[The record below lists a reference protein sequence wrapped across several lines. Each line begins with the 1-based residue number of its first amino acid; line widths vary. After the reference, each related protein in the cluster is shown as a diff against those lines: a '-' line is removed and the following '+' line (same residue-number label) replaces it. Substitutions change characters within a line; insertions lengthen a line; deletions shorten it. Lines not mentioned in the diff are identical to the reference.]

1 MPDADETTGDLSPRN
16 DAPAPEPEQ
25 TAPARGAADDVL
37 FQYGTVEEP
46 AAQDGA
52 VADAPAGDP
61 AGAEQGSTPSN
72 SGAVT
77 VWSDEIDEDDESD
90 DDDADSEAGTA
101 AESGPAADAA
111 EREPE
116 PVYELDV
123 VLAGSEDRAREA
135 LLDITTADTIGDLV
149 ATLAQ
154 GEHVVSLQ
162 FTNLMRGYPG
172 WLWTA
177 TLSRIDESEDVN
189 VLEVELLPG
198 EGSVLAPDWV
208 PWSVRLADYRAVQ
221 DASGERDETE
231 DDEYDDDTVVDG
243 DPEADE
249 DEILDDDDE
258 ADDDDV
264 SDDADD
270 EDDSDEA
277 DDEDDSDEDDSDEDD
292 DSDDDDADGEV
303 VVADDT
309 TGASADGRRGG
320 SGRGR
325 RRRRR

>member
-1 MPDADETTGDLSPRN
+1 MPDAGETTGDPSPET
-16 DAPAPEPEQ
+16 DETPDTGSEATTEGPV
-25 TAPARGAADDVL
+25 DS
-37 FQYGTVEEP
+37 
-46 AAQDGA
+46 QDG
-52 VADAPAGDP
+52 VPALRTPVP
-61 AGAEQGSTPSN
+61 A
-72 SGAVT
+72 
-77 VWSDEIDEDDESD
+77 VWSDEIDEEDEDDSDEDSD
-90 DDDADSEAGTA
+90 DGGDPDAGSAAAAG
-101 AESGPAADAA
+101 ELEPA
-111 EREPE
+111 
-116 PVYELDV
+116 PVYELDA

-177 TLSRIDESEDVN
+177 TLSRIDESGDVN

-208 PWSVRLADYRAVQ
+208 PWSVRLADYRAAQ

-243 DPEADE
+243 DAAEADE
-249 DEILDDDDE
+249 DEILDDDE
-258 ADDDDV
+258 AD
-264 SDDADD
+264 
-270 EDDSDEA
+270 
-277 DDEDDSDEDDSDEDD
+277 DDSDEDDSDDDDDDDSDDSDED
-292 DSDDDDADGEV
+292 DSDDDDDSDEDDSDGQDSGAEDGSV
-303 VVADDT
+303 
-309 TGASADGRRGG
+309 ASAAGRRGG

>member
-1 MPDADETTGDLSPRN
+1 MPDADETTGDPSPEN
-16 DAPAPEPEQ
+16 DGTPDTGSEAATEGPADSQDGVPASRTPAPA
-25 TAPARGAADDVL
+25 
-37 FQYGTVEEP
+37 
-46 AAQDGA
+46 
-52 VADAPAGDP
+52 
-61 AGAEQGSTPSN
+61 
-72 SGAVT
+72 
-77 VWSDEIDEDDESD
+77 VWSDEIDEEDEDDSDEDSDTDSD
-90 DDDADSEAGTA
+90 DGGEPDAGSAMAAG
-101 AESGPAADAA
+101 
-111 EREPE
+111 EPE
-116 PVYELDV
+116 PAPVYELDA

-208 PWSVRLADYRAVQ
+208 PWSVRLADYRAAQ

-231 DDEYDDDTVVDG
+231 DDEYDDDTVVDSA
-243 DPEADE
+243 ETDE
-249 DEILDDDDE
+249 DEVLDDDE

-264 SDDADD
+264 SDD
-270 EDDSDEA
+270 
-277 DDEDDSDEDDSDEDD
+277 DD
-292 DSDDDDADGEV
+292 DSDDDVSDDDSDDSDDDDSDDADSDDDDPDDDDDESQGEDVDADG
-303 VVADDT
+303 T
-309 TGASADGRRGG
+309 SGASTEGRRGSG
-320 SGRGR
+320 SRGR

>member
-1 MPDADETTGDLSPRN
+1 M
-16 DAPAPEPEQ
+16 
-25 TAPARGAADDVL
+25 
-37 FQYGTVEEP
+37 
-46 AAQDGA
+46 
-52 VADAPAGDP
+52 
-61 AGAEQGSTPSN
+61 
-72 SGAVT
+72 
-77 VWSDEIDEDDESD
+77 
-90 DDDADSEAGTA
+90 
-101 AESGPAADAA
+101 
-111 EREPE
+111 
-116 PVYELDV
+116 YELDA
-123 VLAGSEDRAREA
+123 VLAASEDRAREA

-208 PWSVRLADYRAVQ
+208 PWSVRLADYRAAQ

-243 DPEADE
+243 DAAEADE
-249 DEILDDDDE
+249 DEILDDDE

-264 SDDADD
+264 PDDEDSDD
-270 EDDSDEA
+270 DDSDEEDSDDDDDT
-277 DDEDDSDEDDSDEDD
+277 DDEDSDEDDSDGED
-292 DSDDDDADGEV
+292 AGAEDGS
-303 VVADDT
+303 
-309 TGASADGRRGG
+309 GASAAGRRGG

>member
-1 MPDADETTGDLSPRN
+1 MPDAGETTGDPSPEN
-16 DAPAPEPEQ
+16 DETPGTGSEAPTEGPVDSQDGVPASRTSAPA
-25 TAPARGAADDVL
+25 
-37 FQYGTVEEP
+37 
-46 AAQDGA
+46 
-52 VADAPAGDP
+52 
-61 AGAEQGSTPSN
+61 
-72 SGAVT
+72 
-77 VWSDEIDEDDESD
+77 VWSDEIDEEDEDDSDEDSDSESD
-90 DDDADSEAGTA
+90 DGGESDAGSAVAAG
-101 AESGPAADAA
+101 
-111 EREPE
+111 EPE
-116 PVYELDV
+116 PAPVYELDA
-123 VLAGSEDRAREA
+123 VLAASEDRAREA

-208 PWSVRLADYRAVQ
+208 PWSVRLADYRAAQ

-243 DPEADE
+243 DAAEPDE

-264 SDDADD
+264 PDDEDSDD
-270 EDDSDEA
+270 DDSDEEDSDDDDDT
-277 DDEDDSDEDDSDEDD
+277 DDEDSDEDDSDGED
-292 DSDDDDADGEV
+292 AGAEDGS
-303 VVADDT
+303 
-309 TGASADGRRGG
+309 GASAAGRRGG

>member
-1 MPDADETTGDLSPRN
+1 MPDADETTGDPSPRN
-16 DAPAPEPEQ
+16 DAPAPESEW

-37 FQYGTVEEP
+37 FQDGTAEEP
-46 AAQDGA
+46 AVEETAA
-52 VADAPAGDP
+52 ADAPAAD
-61 AGAEQGSTPSN
+61 AAAERDTEPSKPV
-72 SGAVT
+72 SSP

-90 DDDADSEAGTA
+90 DDEAAEAGVDPEA
-101 AESGPAADAA
+101 GPAADAG
-111 EREPE
+111 EPE
-116 PVYELDV
+116 PQPVYELDP

-135 LLDITTADTIGDLV
+135 LLDITTADTIGTLV
-149 ATLAQ
+149 ATIAQ

-177 TLSRIDESEDVN
+177 TLSRIDESEGVN

-208 PWSVRLADYRAVQ
+208 PWSVRLADYRAAQ

-231 DDEYDDDTVVDG
+231 DDEYDDDIVVDG
-243 DPEADE
+243 DAVADE

-264 SDDADD
+264 SDEDAD
-270 EDDSDEA
+270 
-277 DDEDDSDEDDSDEDD
+277 DDSDEDDTDSDTDSDEDD
-292 DSDDDDADGEV
+292 SEDDDSEGEDA
-303 VVADDT
+303 VA
-309 TGASADGRRGG
+309 GASDDGRRGG

>member
-1 MPDADETTGDLSPRN
+1 MPDAGETTGDPSPET
-16 DAPAPEPEQ
+16 DETPDTGPEAPTEGSAGSADSSGGVMASPAP
-25 TAPARGAADDVL
+25 V
-37 FQYGTVEEP
+37 
-46 AAQDGA
+46 
-52 VADAPAGDP
+52 VA
-61 AGAEQGSTPSN
+61 
-72 SGAVT
+72 
-77 VWSDEIDEDDESD
+77 VWSDEIDEEDEDDSDEDSDSD
-90 DDDADSEAGTA
+90 DGGDPDAGSAAAAG
-101 AESGPAADAA
+101 
-111 EREPE
+111 EPE
-116 PVYELDV
+116 PAPVYELDA
-123 VLAGSEDRAREA
+123 VLAASEDRAREA

-208 PWSVRLADYRAVQ
+208 PWSVRLADYRAAQ

-243 DPEADE
+243 DAAEADE
-249 DEILDDDDE
+249 DEILDDDE
-258 ADDDDV
+258 AD
-264 SDDADD
+264 
-270 EDDSDEA
+270 
-277 DDEDDSDEDDSDEDD
+277 DDSDEDDSDDDGDDSDED
-292 DSDDDDADGEV
+292 DSDDDDSDEDDSDGQDSGTEDGSV
-303 VVADDT
+303 
-309 TGASADGRRGG
+309 ASAAGRRGG

>member
-1 MPDADETTGDLSPRN
+1 MPDAGETTGDPSPENDETTGRGSE
-16 DAPAPEPEQ
+16 APTEG
-25 TAPARGAADDVL
+25 RVDS
-37 FQYGTVEEP
+37 
-46 AAQDGA
+46 QDG
-52 VADAPAGDP
+52 VPA
-61 AGAEQGSTPSN
+61 SRTP
-72 SGAVT
+72 VPV
-77 VWSDEIDEDDESD
+77 VWSDEIDEEDEDDSDEDSDSDSDEDSDSDSD
-90 DDDADSEAGTA
+90 DAGEPVAGSAAAA
-101 AESGPAADAA
+101 AEP
-111 EREPE
+111 EPE
-116 PVYELDV
+116 PVYELDT

-208 PWSVRLADYRAVQ
+208 PWSVRLADYRAAQ

-243 DPEADE
+243 DAAEADE
-249 DEILDDDDE
+249 DEVLDDDE

-264 SDDADD
+264 SDD
-270 EDDSDEA
+270 DDSDDSDDDEA
-277 DDEDDSDEDDSDEDD
+277 DDD
-292 DSDDDDADGEV
+292 DSDDDDPDDDDDDESQGEDVDADG
-303 VVADDT
+303 T
-309 TGASADGRRGG
+309 SGASTQGRRGSG
-320 SGRGR
+320 SRGR

>member
-16 DAPAPEPEQ
+16 DAPAPDPEQ
-25 TAPARGAADDVL
+25 AAPARGAADDVL
-37 FQYGTVEEP
+37 FQDGTAEEP

-52 VADAPAGDP
+52 VADASAGDP
-61 AGAEQGSTPSN
+61 AGAEQGSAPSN

-90 DDDADSEAGTA
+90 DDDDAESEAGAA
-101 AESGPAADAA
+101 AESGPAADAG
-111 EREPE
+111 EPEPE
-116 PVYELDV
+116 PVHELDV

-135 LLDITTADTIGDLV
+135 LLDITTADTIGELI

-208 PWSVRLADYRAVQ
+208 PWSVRLADYRAAQ

-243 DPEADE
+243 DAEADE

-264 SDDADD
+264 TDDADD
-270 EDDSDEA
+270 EDA
-277 DDEDDSDEDDSDEDD
+277 DDDTDENDSDEDDSDEDEDED
-292 DSDDDDADGEV
+292 DVDGEEA
-303 VVADDT
+303 VADDA